1 MDLAALMPFLTIVGG
16 IILVILGFFG
26 LFKAFYIKV
35 PQGTALIVNDMSSQP
50 KVHFTGALVYP
61 VIYKKEFMRISLL
74 TLEVDRRGKD
84 GLICHDNLRAD
95 ITVAF
100 YLRVNETTEDVLKVA
115 KAIGVDRASDHQA
128 VSTLFSAKFSEALK
142 TVGKQLDLATLFE
155 NRQDFRDRIVDVI
168 GKDLNGYALEDVA
181 IDYLEQTPKSALDPN
196 NIFDSEG
203 IRKITEITAI
213 HNIETNQKERDQEL
227 AIQKKNVET
236 REASLALERQ
246 QANAE
251 ARQKREID
259 NIRAREQAETL
270 RVQEEE
276 RLKSEQAR
284 IQTQQEIEIREEN
297 RMREVEVAQQNR
309 TRAVAIE
316 EERVSR
322 ARELE
327 VVAREREVELQ
338 RIEKEKALEE
348 ERKNISN
355 VIRERVAVEKTV
367 AQEEERIKEVR
378 EVSEAERMKKVTVIN
393 AEAEAEESLVRQ
405 VKKAAADEASAK
417 HRAEE
422 ISTMAQAELEASAKQ
437 AESKKRLAEGIE
449 AEHAALGLAEA
460 RVRQAT
466 AEAEEKEGLVL
477 ANITAEK
484 LLAEA
489 RGLKEKG
496 LTEAQVMEAKA
507 KAEQQQGFAE
517 AKILEEKLAAQA
529 RGEEQ
534 QANAKEKLGLA
545 DAKVLEEK
553 LAAQAR
559 GEGQLGSAQAE
570 VIRQRLKAEADGLT
584 DKFKSMDHLSDTA
597 RSHEEFRMRLE
608 KEFEQAMASIDAN
621 KEIAREQADVLAAAL
636 SKTNIEIVGGDGSF
650 FNTFSK
656 ALSLGKAVDGFM
668 DKSSFAKENVE
679 KLINRSKE
687 DKKVDIAALLK
698 NPEVQ
703 DLINGF
709 MAAKGAGQL
718 AKTVTAKPIPPTD
731 DQL

>member
-1 MDLAALMPFLTIVGG
+1 MDLAFVMPFLTIIGCV
-16 IILVILGFFG
+16 ILVILGLFG

-35 PQGTALIVNDMSSQP
+35 PQGTALIVNDMTSQP

-84 GLICHDNLRAD
+84 GLICQDNLRAD

-142 TVGKQLDLATLFE
+142 TVGKQFELSKLFE
-155 NRQDFRDRIVDVI
+155 DRQNFRDRIVDVI

-181 IDYLEQTPKSALDPN
+181 IDYLEQTPKSALDQN

-246 QANAE
+246 QADAE
-251 ARQKREID
+251 ARQQREID
-259 NIRAREQAETL
+259 NIRARESSETL

-276 RLKSEQAR
+276 RLKAEQAR

-316 EERVSR
+316 QERVNR

-327 VVAREREVELQ
+327 IVAREREVELQ

-378 EVSEAERMKKVTVIN
+378 EVSEAERMRQVTVIN
-393 AEAEAEESLVRQ
+393 AQAEAEESLVRQ
-405 VKKAAADEASAK
+405 VKKAEADESSAK
-417 HRAEE
+417 HKAEE
-422 ISTMAQAELEASAKQ
+422 ISTMAKAELEASVKQ
-437 AESKKRLAEGIE
+437 AEAKKRLAEGIE

-466 AEAEEKEGLVL
+466 AEAEEKEGLVQ
-477 ANITAEK
+477 ANITAEQ
-484 LLAEA
+484 LLAQA

-496 LTEAQVMEAKA
+496 LSEAQVMEAKA
-507 KAEQQQGFAE
+507 QAQQQQGFAE

-545 DAKVLEEK
+545 DAKILEEK

-597 RSHEEFRMRLE
+597 RAHEEFRMRLE
-608 KEFEQAMASIDAN
+608 KQFEQAMASIEAN

-636 SKTNIEIVGGDGSF
+636 SKTNIEIVGGDGNF

-679 KLINRSKE
+679 KLINRTQQ
-687 DKKVDIAALLK
+687 DKKLDVASLLK

-703 DLINGF
+703 ELINGF
-709 MAAKGAGQL
+709 MATKGAGQL
-718 AKTVTAKPIPPTD
+718 IKEVTAKSDTPKED
-731 DQL
+731 

>member
-1 MDLAALMPFLTIVGG
+1 MDLAFVMPFLTIIGCV
-16 IILVILGFFG
+16 ILVILGIFG

-35 PQGTALIVNDMSSQP
+35 PQGTALIVNDMTSQP

-84 GLICHDNLRAD
+84 GLICQDNLRAD

-142 TVGKQLDLATLFE
+142 TVGKQFELSKLFE
-155 NRQDFRDRIVDVI
+155 DRQNFRDRIVDVI

-246 QANAE
+246 QADAE
-251 ARQKREID
+251 ARQQREID
-259 NIRAREQAETL
+259 NIRARESSETL

-276 RLKSEQAR
+276 RLKAEQAR

-316 EERVSR
+316 QERVNR

-327 VVAREREVELQ
+327 IVAREREVELQ

-378 EVSEAERMKKVTVIN
+378 EVSEAERMRQVTVIN
-393 AEAEAEESLVRQ
+393 AQAEAEESLVRQ
-405 VKKAAADEASAK
+405 VKKAEADESSAK
-417 HRAEE
+417 HKAEE
-422 ISTMAQAELEASAKQ
+422 ISTMAKAELEASVKQ
-437 AESKKRLAEGIE
+437 AEAKKRLAEGIE

-466 AEAEEKEGLVL
+466 AEAEEKEGLVQ
-477 ANITAEK
+477 ANITAEQ
-484 LLAEA
+484 LLAQA

-496 LTEAQVMEAKA
+496 LSEAQVMEAKA
-507 KAEQQQGFAE
+507 QAQQQQGFAE

-545 DAKVLEEK
+545 DAKILEEK

-597 RSHEEFRMRLE
+597 RAHEEFRMRLE
-608 KEFEQAMASIDAN
+608 KQFEQAMASIEAN

-636 SKTNIEIVGGDGSF
+636 SKTNIEIVGGDGNF

-679 KLINRSKE
+679 KLINRTQQ
-687 DKKVDIAALLK
+687 DKKLDVASLLK

-703 DLINGF
+703 ELINGF
-709 MAAKGAGQL
+709 MATKGAGQL
-718 AKTVTAKPIPPTD
+718 IKEVTAKSDTPKED
-731 DQL
+731 

>member
-246 QANAE
+246 QADAE

-668 DKSSFAKENVE
+668 DKSSFAKENIE

>member
-1 MDLAALMPFLTIVGG
+1 MDLAFVMPFLTIIGCV
-16 IILVILGFFG
+16 ILVILGLFG

-35 PQGTALIVNDMSSQP
+35 PQGTALIVNDMTSQP

-84 GLICHDNLRAD
+84 GLICQDNLRAD

-142 TVGKQLDLATLFE
+142 TVGKQFELSKLFE
-155 NRQDFRDRIVDVI
+155 DRQNFRDRIVDVI

-181 IDYLEQTPKSALDPN
+181 IDYLEQTLKSALDPN

-246 QANAE
+246 QADAE
-251 ARQKREID
+251 ARQQREID
-259 NIRAREQAETL
+259 NIRARESSETL

-276 RLKSEQAR
+276 RLKAEQAR

-316 EERVSR
+316 QERVNR

-327 VVAREREVELQ
+327 IVAREREVELQ

-378 EVSEAERMKKVTVIN
+378 EVSEAERMRQVTVIN
-393 AEAEAEESLVRQ
+393 AQAEAEESLVRQ
-405 VKKAAADEASAK
+405 VKKAEADESSAK
-417 HRAEE
+417 HKAEE
-422 ISTMAQAELEASAKQ
+422 ISTMAKAELEASVKQ
-437 AESKKRLAEGIE
+437 AEAKKRLAEGIE

-466 AEAEEKEGLVL
+466 AEAEEKEGLVQ
-477 ANITAEK
+477 ANITAEQ
-484 LLAEA
+484 LLAQA

-496 LTEAQVMEAKA
+496 LSEAQVMEAKA
-507 KAEQQQGFAE
+507 QAQQQQGFAE

-545 DAKVLEEK
+545 DAKILEEK

-597 RSHEEFRMRLE
+597 RAHEEFRMRLE
-608 KEFEQAMASIDAN
+608 KQFEQAMASIEAN

-636 SKTNIEIVGGDGSF
+636 SKTNIEIVGGDGNF

-679 KLINRSKE
+679 KLINRTQQ
-687 DKKVDIAALLK
+687 DKKLDVASLLK

-703 DLINGF
+703 ELINGF
-709 MAAKGAGQL
+709 MATKGAGQL
-718 AKTVTAKPIPPTD
+718 IKEVTAKSDTPKED
-731 DQL
+731 

>member
-1 MDLAALMPFLTIVGG
+1 MDLAFVMPFLTIIGCV
-16 IILVILGFFG
+16 ILVILGLFG

-35 PQGTALIVNDMSSQP
+35 PQGTALIVNDMTSQP

-84 GLICHDNLRAD
+84 GLICQDNLRAD

-142 TVGKQLDLATLFE
+142 TVGKQFELSKLFE
-155 NRQDFRDRIVDVI
+155 DRQNFRDRIVDVI

-246 QANAE
+246 QADAE
-251 ARQKREID
+251 ARQQREID
-259 NIRAREQAETL
+259 NIRARESSETL

-276 RLKSEQAR
+276 RLKAEQAR

-316 EERVSR
+316 QERVNR

-327 VVAREREVELQ
+327 IVAREREVELQ

-378 EVSEAERMKKVTVIN
+378 EVSEAERMRQVTVIN
-393 AEAEAEESLVRQ
+393 AQAEAEESLVRQ
-405 VKKAAADEASAK
+405 VKKVEADESSAK
-417 HRAEE
+417 HKAEE
-422 ISTMAQAELEASAKQ
+422 ISTMAKAELEASVKQ
-437 AESKKRLAEGIE
+437 AEAKKRLAEGIE

-466 AEAEEKEGLVL
+466 AEAEEKEGLVQ
-477 ANITAEK
+477 ANITAEQ
-484 LLAEA
+484 LLAQA

-496 LTEAQVMEAKA
+496 LSEAQVMEAKA
-507 KAEQQQGFAE
+507 QAQQQQGFAE

-545 DAKVLEEK
+545 DAKILEEK

-597 RSHEEFRMRLE
+597 RAHEEFRMRLE
-608 KEFEQAMASIDAN
+608 KQFEQAMASIEAN

-636 SKTNIEIVGGDGSF
+636 SKTNIEIVGGDGNF

-679 KLINRSKE
+679 KLINRTQQ
-687 DKKVDIAALLK
+687 DKKLDVASLLK

-703 DLINGF
+703 ELINGF
-709 MAAKGAGQL
+709 MATKGAGQL
-718 AKTVTAKPIPPTD
+718 IKEVTAKSDTPKED
-731 DQL
+731 